1 MKNIQ
6 IIYINNVLSN
16 CIKAYCSQISRKWI
30 YYLHLLCNQNFDDK
44 IILSS
49 LVENNKHEVRFHM

>member
-16 CIKAYCSQISRKWI
+16 CKSILFAISRKWI